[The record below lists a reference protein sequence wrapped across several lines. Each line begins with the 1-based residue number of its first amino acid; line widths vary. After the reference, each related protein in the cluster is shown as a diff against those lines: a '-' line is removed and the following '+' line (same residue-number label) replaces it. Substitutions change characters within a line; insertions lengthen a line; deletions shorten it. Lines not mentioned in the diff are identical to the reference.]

1 MRKFK
6 FAPLIAGVMHLR
18 AMLIDGRRF
27 IVHYHY
33 FLGHSFSERL
43 PFGVGVQQVVSF
55 FVAFEYE
62 PSGSRL
68 TPFLVRGFREGRS
81 LWLSASSQGS
91 QSGLAFGMGKV
102 QLTQRR

>member
-1 MRKFK
+1 MEFGALGW
-6 FAPLIAGVMHLR
+6 FNVAHLIAGVMHLR
-18 AMLIDGRRF
+18 AMFIDGRRF

-33 FLGHSFSERL
+33 FSGHSFSVRL

-68 TPFLVRGFREGRS
+68 TPFLFRGFR
-81 LWLSASSQGS
+81 
-91 QSGLAFGMGKV
+91 K
-102 QLTQRR
+102 